1 MPSANARSLVL
12 DEILRLSPER
22 DHQRIAY
29 LSAAFDFP
37 WDTQRAYELALMR
50 TFAVPKSSSLLV
62 ATREFTERTQHRY
75 DETSRLISTLGF
87 FGYDSPQ
94 GREALREMNR
104 RHRPYAIDND
114 EYLYVLS
121 TFVLEPLRWNA
132 KYGWRPLSEQ
142 ERQASYYFWRE
153 IGRRMNIVDIPES
166 LAALERWSLAYERE
180 NFAYSPHNQALA
192 EAVRDL
198 FCSWF
203 LPKRLWGVGRE
214 LVYAALEP
222 ELRRAFGFPDPHPW
236 AEALLK
242 RTLEARAALLR
253 RLPPR
258 DRPVRLAWAR
268 DGRVR
273 ARRAP

>member
-1 MPSANARSLVL
+1 MRGMRASLVL
-12 DEILRLSPER
+12 PEILRLSPER

-37 WDTQRAYELALMR
+37 WDTQRAYELALLR
-50 TFAVPKSSSLLV
+50 AFAVPKSSALL
-62 ATREFTERTQHRY
+62 ASTHEFTERTQRRY
-75 DETSRLISTLGF
+75 HETSRLISALGF

-94 GREALREMNR
+94 GRAALRQMNQ

-132 KYGWRPLSEQ
+132 KYGWRPLSEP
-142 ERQASYYFWRE
+142 ERQASYHFWRE
-153 IGRRMNIVDIPES
+153 VGRRMNIREIPES
-166 LAALERWSLAYERE
+166 LSALERWSLAYEAAH
-180 NFAYSPHNQALA
+180 FAYSPPNRALA

-198 FCSWF
+198 FCGWL
-203 LPKRLWGVGRE
+203 LPRRLWGLGRQ
-214 LVYAALEP
+214 LVYAALAP
-222 ELRRAFGFPDPHPW
+222 ELRRAFGFPDPQPW
-236 AEALLK
+236 ASLALERGL
-242 RTLEARAALLR
+242 TARAALLR

-268 DGRVR
+268 D
-273 ARRAP
+273 RRAAARLTS